1 MSYIMPLFVFLFGL
15 CFKVYFV
22 WYELPRWLKWQRI
35 CWQCGRLGFD
45 PWVRKIHW
53 GRKWQ
58 PTAVFLSGGFRG
70 QHSPWSFKKAD
81 MTEHQHTSLLSF
93 PFVENIFFYPLSAC
107 IYFSPRNKGL
117 TGGFFQVLFFSPIN
131 HSLSFDRSIQS
142 TDV

>member
-1 MSYIMPLFVFLFGL
+1 MPLFVFLYGL

-35 CWQCGRLGFD
+35 CLQCGRLGFD

-58 PTAVFLSGGFRG
+58 PTPVFLSGGFRG
-70 QHSPWSFKKAD
+70 QRSPRSCKDAD
-81 MTEHQHTSLLSF
+81 ATEHWHTPFLSF
-93 PFVENIFFYPLSAC
+93 LFVYSIFFYPLTFSVY
-107 IYFSPRNKGL
+107 IFSPWNKCL
-117 TGGFFQVLFFSPIN
+117 TGSFFQVLFFSPIN